1 MHSLKT
7 SEISCYLYVF
17 DMARK
22 EKKIYNIEGVDRRKV
37 GYYSTP
43 LFVAEYLT
51 RRMLEIKPNGSL
63 VLDPAVGKEELI
75 SGFSHAGV
83 SIESYD
89 VMDFG
94 EHALSRF
101 HHRDFIE
108 EYMEWKKEQFF
119 DIPFNN
125 DYDYI
130 IANPPYNCHEVDYI
144 QQNKERLKSFFPIG
158 TYNMYSMF
166 LYAMIDIA
174 KDGCII
180 GVIVSDSFL
189 TASAHSKLRQYILD
203 NCAIHD
209 LILCPSNLFAKE
221 QADVRTCILILEKG
235 RNNQQKI
242 RVCNRPKSINDL
254 KKVLANDQVS
264 LVSIDD
270 ICLSN
275 NTSLNQFIVDVDPQI
290 ISLFTQ
296 SPSLGSLYQCLTCIS
311 TGNDKKYLST
321 NPKAGFTVPFY
332 KNPAS
337 KRFVGS
343 PDAYL
348 IDNYIEESYR
358 VKDFMVRNK
367 NYVGKKGIAC
377 SSMGLPF
384 GAVLLPEGSVTGVNP
399 TIFVDD
405 EDLYWL
411 LSYLNSSLVTY
422 LVRGVLIR
430 SNMVTSGYIAKLPI
444 IKLSNDERR
453 LLASISI
460 EAIRGTIDCEEAVQ
474 RIDSIIFTNMHLT
487 KTVSDNIIRFRRELY
502 QRV

>member
-1 MHSLKT
+1 M
-7 SEISCYLYVF
+7 YL

-22 EKKIYNIEGVDRRKV
+22 EKIIYGIDGVDKRKV

-51 RRMLEIKPNGSL
+51 RRMLEIKPDGSL

-75 SGFSHAGV
+75 GGFSRAGKA
-83 SIESYD
+83 IESYD
-89 VMDFG
+89 VLDLG
-94 EHALSRF
+94 CHPLSRF

-108 EYMEWKKEQFF
+108 EYIEWKKEQFF
-119 DIPFNN
+119 DTSFNN
-125 DYDYI
+125 KYDYI
-130 IANPPYNCHEVDYI
+130 IANPPYNCHEVEYI
-144 QQNKERLKSFFPIG
+144 QQNKERLKNFFPIG

-174 KDGCII
+174 LEGCII

-209 LILCPSNLFAKE
+209 LILCPNDLFTKE
-221 QADVRTCILILEKG
+221 QADVRTCILILQKG
-235 RNNQQKI
+235 RNNQQQI
-242 RVCNRPKSINDL
+242 RICNRPKNTSVL
-254 KKVLANDQVS
+254 KRVLANDQVS
-264 LVSIDD
+264 LVDIDE

-275 NTSLNQFIVDVDPQI
+275 STSLNQFIVDVDPQI
-290 ISLFTQ
+290 IRLFTQ
-296 SPSLGSLYQCLTCIS
+296 SPSLGSLYKCVTCIS
-311 TGNDKKYLST
+311 TGDDKKYLSRY
-321 NPKAGFTVPFY
+321 PKTGFTVPFY

-337 KRFVGS
+337 KRFVGT

-348 IDNYIEESYR
+348 IDNYIEESYS

-430 SNMVTSGYIAKLPI
+430 SNMVTSGYISKLPI
-444 IKLSNDERR
+444 IMFSNEERQLLS
-453 LLASISI
+453 SISVKAISGEI
-460 EAIRGTIDCEEAVQ
+460 ECEEAVQ
-474 RIDSIIFTNMHLT
+474 RIDSIIFSSTHLT
-487 KTVSDNIIRFRRELY
+487 KTVSDYIIRFRRELY